1 MGYTVDRIP
10 ATVIGNVDAVCDN
23 CETKLEINAHT
34 NDATDA
40 LELKLIGGY
49 GMFIDPSSG
58 AVDVLFC
65 KSCSKK
71 LLEAFPCLDRLI
83 DAAY

>member
-1 MGYTVDRIP
+1 MGYVRTPVVP
-10 ATVIGNVDAVCDN
+10 SVTASATCDN
-23 CETKLEINAHT
+23 C
-34 NDATDA
+34 DAIIDIIANSHGTDA

-49 GMFIDPSSG
+49 GMFIDPPNG

-65 KSCSKK
+65 KSCSKQ
-71 LLEAFPCLDRLI
+71 LLEAFPCIDRLI